1 MIQFVSTENY
11 QFPYKD
17 VLDEYPDLNIVVCL
31 LRHEATDDFRKG
43 LYESVVKRLQGIGP
57 VDRLIIDDITEA
69 VNLDKVDEVF
79 DHVVDRLGIPR
90 QNIIFIN
97 GGEER
102 RNYVLPYPTFYHVDS
117 FRLEGYSKETVVP
130 WHTRTNLLI
139 SLCRR
144 PNWFRV
150 ALTEELIK
158 RNLLEHSIVSCGSDK
173 AAIDDGWIDL
183 FVTPELQH
191 YFPLT
196 VDGFI
201 SREDE
206 YTSNGTEFTNAYVNI
221 VSETSHDVR
230 PNGLLLLREWI
241 MKMSQGDNAI
251 RRAPNGLHHWER
263 LFVTEKTIKPFAM
276 RQIPIFNTVKHHV
289 KFLRTLGLDLFDD
302 VIDQSYDNIDD
313 PAQRVRAVAV
323 QAETAYKRGFEYFR
337 NIPNIETR
345 LEYNVECIRR
355 QRKIKMQEAE
365 QQLREFLNHGN
376 VTI

>member
-11 QFPYKD
+11 QFPYKN

-43 LYESVVKRLQGIGP
+43 LYESVVKRLAGVPAI
-57 VDRLIIDDITEA
+57 DRLIIDDITEA

-90 QNIIFIN
+90 QHIIFIN

-102 RNYVLPYPTFYHVDS
+102 RNYVVPYPTFYHVDS
-117 FRLEGYSKETVVP
+117 LRLEGYSKETVVP
-130 WHTRTNLLI
+130 WQTRTNLLI

-191 YFPLT
+191 YFPMT

-230 PNGLLLLREWI
+230 PNVAI
-241 MKMSQGDNAI
+241 MVHDWVI
-251 RRAPNGLHHWER
+251 RTKQATGYRCPDGLHHWER

-302 VIDQSYDNIDD
+302 VIDQSYDNVDD
-313 PAQRVRAVAV
+313 PLQRVQAVAV
-323 QAETAYKRGFEYFR
+323 QAEIAYKRGFEYFR

-345 LEYNVECIRR
+345 LEHNVECIRR

>member
-11 QFPYKD
+11 QFPYEN

-43 LYESVVKRLQGIGP
+43 LYESVVKRLAGVTAI
-57 VDRLIIDDITEA
+57 DRLIIDDITEA

-79 DHVVDRLGIPR
+79 DHVVNRLGVPR

-130 WHTRTNLLI
+130 WHARTNLLI

-173 AAIDDGWIDL
+173 AAIDDGWIEL

-191 YFPLT
+191 YFPMT

-221 VSETSHDVR
+221 VSETSHDTR
-230 PNGLLLLREWI
+230 PNGSMLLHDWI
-241 MKMSQGDNAI
+241 MKMRQGANLS
-251 RRAPNGLHHWER
+251 RRAPDGLHHWER

-313 PAQRVRAVAV
+313 PLQRVQAVAV
-323 QAETAYKRGFEYFR
+323 QAEIAYKRGLEYFR

-345 LEYNVECIRR
+345 LEHNVDCIRR
-355 QRKIKMQEAE
+355 QRKVKMHEAE

-376 VTI
+376 GTI

>member
-11 QFPYKD
+11 QFPYKN

-43 LYESVVKRLQGIGP
+43 LYESVVKRLAGVPAI
-57 VDRLIIDDITEA
+57 DRLIIDDITEA

-90 QNIIFIN
+90 QHIIFIN

-102 RNYVLPYPTFYHVDS
+102 RNYVVPYPTFYHVDS
-117 FRLEGYSKETVVP
+117 LRLEGYSKETVVP
-130 WHTRTNLLI
+130 WQTRTNLLI

-191 YFPLT
+191 YFPMT

-230 PNGLLLLREWI
+230 PNVAI
-241 MKMSQGDNAI
+241 MVHDWVI
-251 RRAPNGLHHWER
+251 RTKQATGYRCPDGLHHWER

-302 VIDQSYDNIDD
+302 VIDQSYDNVDD
-313 PAQRVRAVAV
+313 PLQRVQAVAV
-323 QAETAYKRGFEYFR
+323 QAEIAYKRGFEYFR

-345 LEYNVECIRR
+345 LEHNVECIRR
-355 QRKIKMQEAE
+355 RRKVKMQEAE

-376 VTI
+376 GTI